1 MRCAILATMGTSLL
15 IAGCANGWL
24 PSPAPWLPS
33 PSPRATALASSG
45 ASPAADCSAKASS
58 PFGSGANTT
67 SLSAVIDDPTR
78 NSPAAQSCLWEKG
91 TRVSYGSPS
100 LTTGTLAER
109 K

>member
-1 MRCAILATMGTSLL
+1 MRCATLATMATSLL

-24 PSPAPWLPS
+24 PSPGPWFPS
-33 PSPRATALASSG
+33 AGPPTTSLASSG

-58 PFGSGANTT
+58 PFGTGANTT
-67 SLSAVIDDPTR
+67 SLSALIDDP
-78 NSPAAQSCLWEKG
+78 NKNNPAAQSCLWEKG

>member
-24 PSPAPWLPS
+24 PSAGPWFPS
-33 PSPRATALASSG
+33 TNPPMTALASSA

-67 SLSAVIDDPTR
+67 SLSALIDDPTR
-78 NSPAAQSCLWEKG
+78 SNPAAQSCLWEKG

-100 LTTGTLAER
+100 PTTGALAER